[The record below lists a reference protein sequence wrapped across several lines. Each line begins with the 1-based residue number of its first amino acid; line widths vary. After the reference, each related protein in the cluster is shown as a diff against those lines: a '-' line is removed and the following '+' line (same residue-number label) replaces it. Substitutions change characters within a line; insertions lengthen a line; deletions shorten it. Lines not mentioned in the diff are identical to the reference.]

1 MKKQD
6 EQRLKELAAAN
17 GKTVKEM
24 ADVLISMDYLNE
36 DLTPTPCGYFSET
49 FDSTG
54 VTTGAPQLLEETE
67 THQILISYFEGNSMK
82 FYKNLSTGAI
92 SMEADGVAKALG
104 YENENDLLGTDE
116 SLDVLNQSYKETGV
130 WPLHKIDSVIR
141 PEGLY
146 QGAESLHDMG
156 VRMRKEVQQNLSKLN
171 AQQLTAIL
179 MNIYDVI
186 DWSCADSMSA
196 GDFAM
201 FQVERIG
208 IYFEEPFEEIDR
220 SHIN

>member
-6 EQRLKELAAAN
+6 EQKLKELA
-17 GKTVKEM
+17 GDFGITIKEM
-24 ADVLISMDYLNE
+24 SAKLVSMGYLNE
-36 DLTPTPCGYFSET
+36 DLTPAPLGYYQNV

-67 THQILISYFEGNSMK
+67 THQILISYFNGNPMK

-92 SMEADGVAKALG
+92 SMEADGMAKALG
-104 YENENDLLGTDE
+104 YENEHDLLGTDE

-130 WPLHKIDSVIR
+130 WPLHKIDSIIR

-146 QGAESLHDMG
+146 QDAESIHDMG
-156 VRMRKEVQQNLSKLN
+156 VRMRKEVQQGLSKLN

-186 DWSCADSMSA
+186 DWSCADSTSA

-201 FQVERIG
+201 FQVEKIG
-208 IYFEEPFEEIDR
+208 IEFSEPFAETDR

>member
-24 ADVLISMDYLNE
+24 ADILISMDYLNE

-67 THQILISYFEGNSMK
+67 THQILISYFEGNPMK

-104 YENENDLLGTDE
+104 YENEHDLIGTDE
-116 SLDVLNQSYKETGV
+116 SLDVLHRSYKEKGV
-130 WPLHKIDSVIR
+130 WPLHKIDSIIQ
-141 PEGLY
+141 PKGLCH
-146 QGAESLHDMG
+146 GAESLHDMG
-156 VRMRKEVQQNLSKLN
+156 VRMRNDVQRNLSNLN
-171 AQQLTAIL
+171 TEQLTAML
-179 MNIYDVI
+179 MKIYDVL
-186 DWSCADSMSA
+186 DWPCADSTSA

-201 FQVERIG
+201 LQLEKISSEFSA
-208 IYFEEPFEEIDR
+208 PFPEADR
-220 SHIN
+220 RHIN